1 MPDTTDTNENNTPT
15 TPAVNEETGL
25 PAAILEDGNILTTFV
40 PGHGSIKDMTKPTEA
55 ELNAEGNL
63 NVSAY
68 LTSTGWKLNHT
79 QESIKDDREA
89 SADVGEIPGAE
100 KYDGGSLQV
109 INNVNN
115 EGYANA
121 AIETLVKGTKGY
133 LVRRRGAGQ
142 AAYKAGQKVS
152 VFKTVIGIATP
163 VAHADN
169 ARMMSTISFSVA
181 PGSQDETATVTATA

>member
-1 MPDTTDTNENNTPT
+1 MPDTTDTNENTTPT

-142 AAYKAGQKVS
+142 TPYKAGQKVS

-181 PGSQDETATVTATA
+181 PGSQDETATVTS

>member
-1 MPDTTDTNENNTPT
+1 MPDTTQNNTPT

-55 ELNAEGNL
+55 ELNAEANL

-109 INNVNN
+109 INNVNS

-142 AAYKAGQKVS
+142 SAYKAGQKVS

>member
-1 MPDTTDTNENNTPT
+1 MPDTTDINENTTPT

-55 ELNAEGNL
+55 ELNNEANL

-109 INNVNN
+109 INNVNS

-142 AAYKAGQKVS
+142 SAYKAGQKVS

-181 PGSQDETATVTATA
+181 PGSQDETATVTA

>member
-1 MPDTTDTNENNTPT
+1 MPDTTDTNENTTPT

-142 AAYKAGQKVS
+142 SAYKAGQKVS

-181 PGSQDETATVTATA
+181 PGSQDETATVTA

>member
-1 MPDTTDTNENNTPT
+1 MPDTTQNTMPT

-40 PGHGSIKDMTKPTEA
+40 PGYGGIKDMANPTEA
-55 ELNAEGNL
+55 ELNADANL

-89 SADVGEIPGAE
+89 SAEVGEIPGAE
-100 KYDGGSLQV
+100 KFDGGSLQV
-109 INNVNN
+109 INNVNS

-142 AAYKAGQKVS
+142 TPYKAGQKV
-152 VFKTVIGIATP
+152 
-163 VAHADN
+163 
-169 ARMMSTISFSVA
+169 
-181 PGSQDETATVTATA
+181 

>member
-1 MPDTTDTNENNTPT
+1 MPDTYENTTPT

-40 PGHGSIKDMTKPTEA
+40 PGHGSIKDMAKPTEE
-55 ELNAEGNL
+55 ELNADGNL

-142 AAYKAGQKVS
+142 SPYKEGQKVS
-152 VFKTVIGIATP
+152 VFKTVIGIVVP

-181 PGSQDETATVTATA
+181 PGSQDETATVTA

>member
-1 MPDTTDTNENNTPT
+1 MPDTTDTNENTTPT

-142 AAYKAGQKVS
+142 SAYKAGQKVS
-152 VFKTVIGIATP
+152 VFKTVIGISTP

-181 PGSQDETATVTATA
+181 PGSQDETATVTA

>member
-1 MPDTTDTNENNTPT
+1 MPNTNANTTPT

-121 AIETLVKGTKGY
+121 AMETLVKGTKGY

-142 AAYKAGQKVS
+142 SAYKAGQKVS

-181 PGSQDETATVTATA
+181 PGSQDETATVTA